1 MLRQSVVG
9 EPIEDLVGLYLADE
23 READSRPWV
32 MINFIASADGGTA
45 IDGKSSRL
53 GDDDDKGVFQAL
65 RAVPDVILVGSGTVE
80 AEDYRPVTL
89 DEERRRRRREA
100 GLTEVPVLAIVSG
113 RLSFDPEAR
122 VFSDPEHKP
131 IVITGPDAEPAKL
144 ALLGDSADVV
154 ILDQVTPGAIVD
166 FLGAARV
173 ILCEGGP
180 TLVGQFVGEHLIDE
194 VHLTLAP
201 TMIAGRSARIAHGA
215 PADPP
220 IDMRLDRALYGD
232 RSLFLRYLTV

>member
-53 GDDDDKGVFQAL
+53 GDDDDKAVFQAL
-65 RAVPDVILVGSGTVE
+65 RAVPEVILVGSGTVE

>member
-1 MLRQSVVG
+1 
-9 EPIEDLVGLYLADE
+9 
-23 READSRPWV
+23 
-32 MINFIASADGGTA
+32 
-45 IDGKSSRL
+45 
-53 GDDDDKGVFQAL
+53 
-65 RAVPDVILVGSGTVE
+65 
-80 AEDYRPVTL
+80 
-89 DEERRRRRREA
+89 
-100 GLTEVPVLAIVSG
+100 
-113 RLSFDPEAR
+113 
-122 VFSDPEHKP
+122 
-131 IVITGPDAEPAKL
+131 
-144 ALLGDSADVV
+144 LLGDSAEVV